1 MLYPNRE
8 VLNIGV
14 GGAGDG
20 HFSRRRRTEVKNL
33 ADEISRIEGELRV
46 RKLLWQSL
54 SKLLFEAGQR
64 KRRVGLQADIDDCL
78 LRSTGPQEDSIDWIR
93 RTLSSDVAKREIEI
107 LGARLPCD
115 GYKHLLDKGL
125 RYCHSCA
132 IGSINAQPE
141 LLRCRR
147 RKNLLSNSRP
157 KQNKNQHGHHC
168 VGSQEERGEF
178 HHPLQNI

>member
-1 MLYPNRE
+1 MSQDRR

-20 HFSRRRRTEVKNL
+20 HFSRRRRTEVENL

-64 KRRVGLQADIDDCL
+64 KRRVGLQADVDDCL

-93 RTLSSDVAKREIEI
+93 RTLSSDVAKREIKI

-115 GYKHLLDKGL
+115 GYKHFLNKGFGH
-125 RYCHSCA
+125 RHSCT
-132 IGSINAQPE
+132 IWSINAQPE

-147 RKNLLSNSRP
+147 RKNLLGNSRS
-157 KQNKNQHGHHC
+157 KQNKNQHGDQC
-168 VGSQEERGEF
+168 VGTQEERREF
-178 HHPLQNI
+178 HHPLQS